1 MTGLGILAGRL
12 RDRVSGPW
20 PEALALLLARLSLAS
35 VFWRSGRAKIED
47 GSLFTISGS
56 TYYLFAEEYAG
67 VPLPPDFAAL
77 LATAAEHV
85 LPVLLVLG
93 LATRLSA
100 LGLLGMTMVI
110 QIFVYPEAW
119 WPVHSLWAALAML
132 LIVRG
137 GGLLSADHLLAR
149 RMRSGA

>member
-1 MTGLGILAGRL
+1 MTALWRLADGL
-12 RDRVSGPW
+12 RDRVSGAW
-20 PEALALLLARLSLAS
+20 PEALALFLARLALAG
-35 VFWRSGRAKIED
+35 VFWRSGRAKIQD
-47 GSLFTISGS
+47 GSLFTISDS

-67 VPLPPDFAAL
+67 VPLPSDFAAM
-77 LATAAEHV
+77 LATTAEHV

-132 LIVRG
+132 LIMRG
-137 GGLLSADHLLAR
+137 GGLLSADHVIASR
-149 RMRSGA
+149 GRPA